1 LSAEEIWLLQ
11 EAMKRLESL
20 AEQDDAAAINTGV
33 EMVGKASEEFAGLR
47 MDASVRQALA
57 GHKIDELEE
66 GTN

>member
-1 LSAEEIWLLQ
+1 
-11 EAMKRLESL
+11 MKRLESL